1 MGCYYHWCKCNA
13 LLIYRYADQSESGQS
28 LQQRLS
34 QSMRSVQ
41 NDNDS
46 SSWGTG
52 YFYQEKGSCK
62 LFVWEKTEFSW
73 GQARDG
79 SAEQPRPQTLKRAHE
94 DVHPRRCTRA
104 PTLMAGWPFPL
115 KFWRRLFQKDIASLK
130 CSSLLLQ
137 KEICWDRTAFI
148 SPETTASAEQ
158 GFKEHRAPLMTEQ
171 SELFV
176 LSPDFHP
183 QCGVGHR
190 EAGPCF
196 LPTLAQWAGK
206 KLSFPPMTSWKFSMT
221 GFREA
226 EIPQTDSVEM
236 FSAEIS

>member
-1 MGCYYHWCKCNA
+1 MLSWFIA
-13 LLIYRYADQSESGQS
+13 MLIN
-28 LQQRLS
+28 
-34 QSMRSVQ
+34 Q
-41 NDNDS
+41 NQDKVCSRDWVSPWEVFKMTMIAQAGEQDIFTKKRGLANS
-46 SSWGTG
+46 
-52 YFYQEKGSCK
+52 
-62 LFVWEKTEFSW
+62 VWEKTEFSW

-104 PTLMAGWPFPL
+104 PTVMAGWPFPL

-206 KLSFPPMTSWKFSMT
+206 KLSFPPMTSWKFSTT

-226 EIPQTDSVEM
+226 EIP
-236 FSAEIS
+236 